1 MARLAGS
8 LRGKGEKMYNILVC
22 DDEKDIVSALEIY
35 LTADGYQVFTA
46 YNGRQAVDI
55 LNKEEIESC
64 QRFSMDHFMWTC
76 LQKPEA
82 YGWMG
87 YLKDRGLFVKLVCKE
102 KDPKRVYHNFMD
114 MVCED
119 SAMEVFLAFPEKGE
133 ALTNDVMYLNF
144 EVNSNG
150 AMYAAYGK
158 GRKGR
163 KPMPEKYLQVV
174 DCKADRQEDS
184 WTLTYLIP
192 ESYLKEEAGVE
203 KLDGETEFYCNF
215 YKIAQTPEIEHY
227 ASWSPIDNPTPNFHL
242 PVFFAKAQI
251 EE

>member
-1 MARLAGS
+1 MEYRV
-8 LRGKGEKMYNILVC
+8 KTI
-22 DDEKDIVSALEIY
+22 
-35 LTADGYQVFTA
+35 F
-46 YNGRQAVDI
+46 
-55 LNKEEIESC
+55 NKKEIESC

-87 YLKDRGLFVKLVCKE
+87 YLKDQGLFVKLVCKE

-192 ESYLKEEAGVE
+192 ESYLKEEW
-203 KLDGETEFYCNF
+203 K
-215 YKIAQTPEIEHY
+215 
-227 ASWSPIDNPTPNFHL
+227 SWMGRPSFTVTSI
-242 PVFFAKAQI
+242 K
-251 EE
+251 

>member
-1 MARLAGS
+1 MEYRV
-8 LRGKGEKMYNILVC
+8 KTI
-22 DDEKDIVSALEIY
+22 
-35 LTADGYQVFTA
+35 F
-46 YNGRQAVDI
+46 
-55 LNKEEIESC
+55 NKEEIESC

-87 YLKDRGLFVKLVCKE
+87 YLKDQGLFVKLVCKE

-203 KLDGETEFYCNF
+203 KLDSSRR
-215 YKIAQTPEIEHY
+215 HR
-227 ASWSPIDNPTPNFHL
+227 SWSKCDEFLPQFTAPFANPQLRCFPLLTQLLLLIEWRSLRSVPQSDFRVNTKSACRTPRVNCC
-242 PVFFAKAQI
+242 I
-251 EE
+251 EKCTKKEKSF

>member
-1 MARLAGS
+1 MEYRV
-8 LRGKGEKMYNILVC
+8 KTI
-22 DDEKDIVSALEIY
+22 
-35 LTADGYQVFTA
+35 F
-46 YNGRQAVDI
+46 
-55 LNKEEIESC
+55 NKEEIESC

-215 YKIAQTPEIEHY
+215 YKIAQTPEIEH
-227 ASWSPIDNPTPNFHL
+227 
-242 PVFFAKAQI
+242 
-251 EE
+251 

>member
-1 MARLAGS
+1 MEYRV
-8 LRGKGEKMYNILVC
+8 KTI
-22 DDEKDIVSALEIY
+22 
-35 LTADGYQVFTA
+35 F
-46 YNGRQAVDI
+46 
-55 LNKEEIESC
+55 NKEEIESC

-184 WTLTYLIP
+184 RTLTYLIP

>member
-1 MARLAGS
+1 MEYRV
-8 LRGKGEKMYNILVC
+8 K
-22 DDEKDIVSALEIY
+22 
-35 LTADGYQVFTA
+35 T
-46 YNGRQAVDI
+46 I

-144 EVNSNG
+144 EVNSNE
-150 AMYAAYGK
+150 
-158 GRKGR
+158 RE
-163 KPMPEKYLQVV
+163 EKAVNRCRRNICRL
-174 DCKADRQEDS
+174 
-184 WTLTYLIP
+184 
-192 ESYLKEEAGVE
+192 
-203 KLDGETEFYCNF
+203 
-215 YKIAQTPEIEHY
+215 
-227 ASWSPIDNPTPNFHL
+227 
-242 PVFFAKAQI
+242 
-251 EE
+251 

>member
-1 MARLAGS
+1 MEYRV
-8 LRGKGEKMYNILVC
+8 KTI
-22 DDEKDIVSALEIY
+22 
-35 LTADGYQVFTA
+35 F
-46 YNGRQAVDI
+46 
-55 LNKEEIESC
+55 NKEEIESC

-87 YLKDRGLFVKLVCKE
+87 YLKDQGLFVKLVCKE

-163 KPMPEKYLQVV
+163 SHFSDEVYEALLPEAYKAE
-174 DCKADRQEDS
+174 DCWGIKLLVPETLIKELGKVNIED
-184 WTLTYLIP
+184 
-192 ESYLKEEAGVE
+192 GDV
-203 KLDGETEFYCNF
+203 FYCNF
-215 YKIAQTPEIEHY
+215 YKISETPEIEHY
-227 ASWSPIDNPTPNFHL
+227 GTFAEIKNEKPNFHL
-242 PVFFAKAQI
+242 PQYFAKARV
-251 EE
+251 E